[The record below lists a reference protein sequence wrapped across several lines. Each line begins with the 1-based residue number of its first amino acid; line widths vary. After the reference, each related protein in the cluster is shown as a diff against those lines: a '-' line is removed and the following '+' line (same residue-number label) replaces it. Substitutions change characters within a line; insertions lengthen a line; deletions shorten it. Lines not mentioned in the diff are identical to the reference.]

1 MNKKNNF
8 TTRLTIAIGLFAFV
22 LVNPQTYTNQP
33 QWVYLV
39 NLLFYLTISICL
51 FSTNIMLIL
60 FIVIGFNAYYSAFYG
75 ISWIGISLEIIVFY
89 IGFWRIV
96 SRK

>member
-1 MNKKNNF
+1 
-8 TTRLTIAIGLFAFV
+8 
-22 LVNPQTYTNQP
+22 
-33 QWVYLV
+33 
-39 NLLFYLTISICL
+39 
-51 FSTNIMLIL
+51 MLIL